1 MNKKTNNEELLDD
14 VLGEAAPAGF
24 REGLL
29 DTTLQHVRRRRRFR
43 YARNAAGV
51 FVALALL
58 VALVFPKHAVKQ
70 PIAVVPLKEK
80 PVEKSY
86 TLISTQPLPAGE
98 MVTTPSRPAVQF
110 ISSRTTIEV
119 VQSTR
124 GNYRLINDQELL
136 ALVAAHHAALVR
148 TGPNSE
154 KLIFANPQDAKAF
167 LAN

>member
-1 MNKKTNNEELLDD
+1 MNKKTNNKELLDD

-24 REGLL
+24 REALL
-29 DTTLQHVRRRRRFR
+29 DTTLRQVRRRRRFR
-43 YARNAAGV
+43 YARNAVGV

-58 VALVFPKHAVKQ
+58 VALVFPKHAAKQ
-70 PIAVVPLKEK
+70 PIAVAPPKEK

-86 TLISTQPLPAGE
+86 TLISTQPLPSDD
-98 MVTTPSRPAVQF
+98 MVTTPSRSAVQF
-110 ISSRTTIEV
+110 ISSKATVEI
-119 VQSTR
+119 VQSTT

-136 ALVAAHHAALVR
+136 AMVAAHHAALVR

-154 KLIFANPQDAKAF
+154 KLIFANPQDAKDF